1 MSLNYITLQMNGEPF
16 TCQQDISLQDILDY
30 LEINKAHVIVEHNQE
45 IIQYQEIDRIILKD
59 GDELELMTIVGGG

>member
-1 MSLNYITLQMNGEPF
+1 MNGEPF

-45 IIQYQEIDRIILKD
+45 IIQSQEIDQIILKD